1 MIGTTIE
8 PGIMFRTVEEIF
20 AGVAEPGEH
29 SFTVTCTFVEVYNE
43 NLRDL
48 GSGDCKEGILDLRE
62 DPVTGTYVAG
72 ITGDP
77 SRIGAGGDGPLAEKG
92 LSLQRRHLGT

>member
-1 MIGTTIE
+1 MIGTPIE

-20 AGVAEPGEH
+20 VGVAEPGEYTF
-29 SFTVTCTFVEVYNE
+29 SVTCTFVEVYNE

-48 GSGDCKEGILDLRE
+48 GSGDGRDGILDLRE

-72 ITGDP
+72 ITEI
-77 SRIGAGGDGPLAEKG
+77 RAESVQEVMD
-92 LSLQRRHLGT
+92 LRLHWRYRAVI

>member
-48 GSGDCKEGILDLRE
+48 GSGDCREGILDLRE

-72 ITGDP
+72 ITEIRAESVQEVMD
-77 SRIGAGGDGPLAEKG
+77 AWLMGP
-92 LSLQRRHLGT
+92 